1 MAEKRIADLLVDS
14 FDLTTRRKYEVKK
27 ENGEVITTVYFP
39 PLTRQERKKAMSLN
53 TSDLALDISTQLLCQ
68 IAEKENGEKAFS
80 FADVAKLQRCLP
92 EKVLNELE
100 IFALDLEPVKVEDAK
115 KD

>member
-1 MAEKRIADLLVDS
+1 MTEKRTADLLVES
-14 FDLTTRRKYEVKK
+14 FDLTSRRKYDVLKA
-27 ENGEVITTVYFP
+27 NGDLLITLYFP

-53 TSDLALDISTQLLCQ
+53 QSDLALDISTQLLCQ

-92 EKVLNELE
+92 EKILNELE
-100 IFALDLEPVKVEDAK
+100 IFALDLEPIKVEDAK